1 VNSTTINV
9 CSSGECCS
17 TVIHNGF
24 FQNFLRLFL
33 YHFLHYAKEKKM
45 HDFEVQIIFMLVI
58 LLSICLENAFI
69 YMFKL
74 SEDS

>member
-1 VNSTTINV
+1 
-9 CSSGECCS
+9 
-17 TVIHNGF
+17 
-24 FQNFLRLFL
+24 
-33 YHFLHYAKEKKM
+33 M